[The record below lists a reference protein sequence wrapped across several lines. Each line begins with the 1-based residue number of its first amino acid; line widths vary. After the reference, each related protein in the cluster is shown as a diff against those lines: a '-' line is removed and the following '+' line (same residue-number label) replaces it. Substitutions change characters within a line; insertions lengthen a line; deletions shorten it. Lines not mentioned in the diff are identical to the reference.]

1 MQLGKC
7 FARPDKLRDHEKVHL
22 REPGTVKRG
31 RRKIKVESDD
41 DDELVQDGDEESD
54 HLEVDSN
61 YGDQPESDETP
72 EDFVKRQEEFQ
83 NCLDSVNQVDVENGQ
98 AWHQR
103 ATFTCYQC
111 QTNVS

>member
-1 MQLGKC
+1 MSQVE
-7 FARPDKLRDHEKVHL
+7 KLKKSNL
-22 REPGTVKRG
+22 TKFLN
-31 RRKIKVESDD
+31 KTKLCIKKVESDD